1 MKKNLW
7 QILIILIVILLMSLA
22 FMFYSQKPE
31 NKIYKY
37 QMNDEKNKNRTMIF
51 KYKKDGLHITME
63 DNQRE

>member
-1 MKKNLW
+1 
-7 QILIILIVILLMSLA
+7 MSLA

-51 KYKKDGLHITME
+51 KYKKDGLDITME